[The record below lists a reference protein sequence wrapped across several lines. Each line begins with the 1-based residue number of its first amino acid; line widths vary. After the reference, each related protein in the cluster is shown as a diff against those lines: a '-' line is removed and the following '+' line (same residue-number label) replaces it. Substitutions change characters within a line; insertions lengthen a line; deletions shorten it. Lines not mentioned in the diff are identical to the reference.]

1 MSTATQYS
9 VPNLERSF
17 RILELLGQT
26 NEGLTLTELTQLTRY
41 PQNSIF
47 RICRTLEELGYL
59 KRNESTKK
67 HQLTPRILNL
77 ALGAITPGK
86 NISQVAAPYLQK
98 IAKETGE
105 TTGFGTIVDT
115 RGVILQVEDGT
126 QSFRFHL
133 DLGMSYPLHTSAP
146 GKAMLAAM
154 EPEERSAIAQKL
166 DYQVFNENTIQ
177 TPEALLSHLKAV
189 PNLEYWV
196 DDEEEILGQR
206 CIGAAIRTPK
216 KSPNCALW
224 ITAPSSRLPLD
235 ELPRIGRLIRQAC
248 HDIEEQLEFA

>member
-1 MSTATQYS
+1 MSTTAQYS

-26 NEGLTLTELTQLTRY
+26 NEGHTLTELTQLTGY

-67 HQLTPRILNL
+67 HQLTQRILNL
-77 ALGAITPGK
+77 ALGAVTPGK
-86 NISQVAAPYLQK
+86 NISQVALPYLQK
-98 IAKETGE
+98 IARETGE

-115 RGVILQVEDGT
+115 RGVVLQVEDGT
-126 QSFRFHL
+126 HSFRFHL
-133 DLGMSYPLHTSAP
+133 DLGMSYSLHASAP

-154 EPEERSAIAQKL
+154 DPEERKALAQKL
-166 DYQVFNENTIQ
+166 DYHIFNENTIQ
-177 TPEALLSHLKAV
+177 TPEALLEHLETV
-189 PNLEYWV
+189 SNLEYGV
-196 DDEEEILGQR
+196 DDEEEIFGQR
-206 CIGAAIRTPK
+206 CIGSAIRTPND
-216 KSPNCALW
+216 SPNCALW
-224 ITAPSSRLPLD
+224 ITAPSSRLPKE

-248 HDIEEQLEFA
+248 LDIEEQLEFA